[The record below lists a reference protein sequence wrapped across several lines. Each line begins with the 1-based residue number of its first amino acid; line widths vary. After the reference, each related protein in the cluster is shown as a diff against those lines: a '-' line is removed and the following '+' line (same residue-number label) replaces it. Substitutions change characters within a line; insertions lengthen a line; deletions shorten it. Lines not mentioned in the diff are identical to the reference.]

1 MVVNAIEVNHL
12 TKKYGNKTAV
22 DDISFNVKKGEV
34 FGLLG
39 PNGAGKTT
47 TLRMITTLLKMT
59 NGSVKIFGH
68 DSIKEGK
75 LARSMFGLTGQYA
88 SIDEDISAR
97 ENLMIFSRLNGLS
110 RQASKQ
116 RTQELLTEFS
126 LLNSADKS
134 LKDFSGGMRRRLDL
148 AVSLITRPALIFL
161 DEPTTGLDPRTRT
174 QMWDTIRDL
183 VAKGSTV
190 LLTTQYLDEADQLAD
205 RVAVIDHGKL
215 IKIGTPEELK
225 KQIGGTKLNFTI
237 NDISQMNPAIKLVT
251 KQLGESINHT
261 GQQLNA
267 TLTNLTQ
274 LAPLLLTLQKAKITI
289 SNLTVQEPSLDDVF
303 MNLTVGTN

>member
-1 MVVNAIEVNHL
+1 MVMNAIEVNHL

-47 TLRMITTLLKMT
+47 TLRMITTLLKIT
-59 NGSVKIFGH
+59 SGSVKIFGH
-68 DSIKEGK
+68 DSVKEGR
-75 LARSMFGLTGQYA
+75 LSRSMFGLTGQYA

-97 ENLMIFSRLNGLS
+97 ENLMIFSRLNELS
-110 RQASKQ
+110 RASSKQ
-116 RTQELLTEFS
+116 RTQELLTKFS
-126 LLNSADKS
+126 LVNSADKP

-148 AVSLITRPALIFL
+148 AVSLIDRPALIFL

-174 QMWDTIRDL
+174 QMWDTIRKL
-183 VAKGSTV
+183 VAQGSTV

-205 RVAVIDHGKL
+205 RIAVIDHGKL
-215 IKIGTPEELK
+215 VKIGTPEELK

-237 NDISQMNPAIKLVT
+237 NDNSKINTAIKLV
-251 KQLGESINHT
+251 KDQLGESISVT
-261 GQQLNA
+261 GQQLSA
-267 TLTNLTQ
+267 TLHNIDQ
-274 LAPLLLTLQKAKITI
+274 LAPLLVALQKVKIAI

-303 MNLTVGTN
+303 MNLTVGKN